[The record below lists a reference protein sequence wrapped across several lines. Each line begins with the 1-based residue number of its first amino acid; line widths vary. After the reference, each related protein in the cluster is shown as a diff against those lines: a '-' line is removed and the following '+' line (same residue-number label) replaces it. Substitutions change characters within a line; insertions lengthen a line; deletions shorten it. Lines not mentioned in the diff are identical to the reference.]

1 MLTTVSAEFRKIRT
15 LPSACVA
22 VVAGTAFT
30 LFIVASS
37 ARNQAGRLAAGE
49 PTYYASDDLALSL
62 SAPGVIGVI
71 VLGIVIM
78 SSEYTATGKD
88 AGGGRQ
94 IPATLT
100 AIPGR
105 ARLLAAKAVVLAVL
119 STLVAAVTIGA
130 AILMTQ
136 VILGEYASPPAQLI
150 EAVGWRP
157 AGAVA
162 YWVLTALIAFS
173 VTVVTRSGIVPMVVF
188 IANTTVVSV
197 SFLLTRVTSLARYLP
212 DVAGAQMFATNYP
225 AESMVGPV
233 TGAFVMTGWAA
244 VLLAIAAVVFV
255 RRDA

>member
-100 AIPGR
+100 AIPGGPGSWR
-105 ARLLAAKAVVLAVL
+105 PRRSCSPSSAR
-119 STLVAAVTIGA
+119 S
-130 AILMTQ
+130 
-136 VILGEYASPPAQLI
+136 SPPSPSA
-150 EAVGWRP
+150 R
-157 AGAVA
+157 
-162 YWVLTALIAFS
+162 
-173 VTVVTRSGIVPMVVF
+173 RS
-188 IANTTVVSV
+188 
-197 SFLLTRVTSLARYLP
+197 
-212 DVAGAQMFATNYP
+212 
-225 AESMVGPV
+225 
-233 TGAFVMTGWAA
+233 
-244 VLLAIAAVVFV
+244 
-255 RRDA
+255 